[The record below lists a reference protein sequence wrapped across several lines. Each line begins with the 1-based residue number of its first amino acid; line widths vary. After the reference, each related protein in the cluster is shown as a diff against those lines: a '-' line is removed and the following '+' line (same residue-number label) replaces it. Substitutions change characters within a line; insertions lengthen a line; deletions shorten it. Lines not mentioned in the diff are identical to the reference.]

1 MKNNTKGG
9 TTMYRITMV
18 NITKLLDEL
27 WTEFND
33 RLDQIIELDI
43 QGGDVNVSD
52 EIWKIYDEWW
62 DYLKTLKSVKLLSE
76 EEFVSMI
83 HKADDRCTEVI
94 AIHRER
100 ED

>member
-1 MKNNTKGG
+1 
-9 TTMYRITMV
+9 MYRITMV

-43 QGGDVNVSD
+43 QGGEVNVSD

-62 DYLKTLKSVKLLSE
+62 DYLKTLERVKLLSE
-76 EEFVSMI
+76 DEFKLMI
-83 HKADDRCTEVI
+83 HKADNRCTEVI
-94 AIHRER
+94 AIHKER